1 MELEELWSS
10 VIPQCNQSFCTLT
23 PLSDQSTSKEL
34 LYDSLREQQQKT
46 EPFSLILRVGMDS
59 ALCGRLAH
67 LSTLID
73 YFCTERKVVPVCQTT
88 KTEAQVRTTLTI
100 IGGKRWNISKITAP
114 QLYNSF
120 GDGWWP
126 VLWMSKSTRE
136 DKPEP

>member
-67 LSTLID
+67 LSTLMGLID

-114 QLYNSF
+114 QLYNSC
-120 GDGWWP
+120 GDWWWP
-126 VLWMSKSTRE
+126 ILWMSKSTH
-136 DKPEP
+136 EP

>member
-67 LSTLID
+67 LSTLMGLID
-73 YFCTERKVVPVCQTT
+73 YLCTERKVVPVCQTT
-88 KTEAQVRTTLTI
+88 KTEVRTDHHRRQEVEYQQDNST
-100 IGGKRWNISKITAP
+100 TAL
-114 QLYNSF
+114 QF
-120 GDGWWP
+120 
-126 VLWMSKSTRE
+126 LWGLVVAYFVDE
-136 DKPEP
+136 QVYA